1 MEGDCSVMESGIF
14 KEILVQDHFY
24 RKYSLNHKLF
34 ELDTLCLPLLMMN
47 NGAIAM
53 VADSEQ
59 RLSVRLCVESD
70 SSLQHTPFLNVACPS
85 SSGQWVGRISMI
97 APWALYSSR
106 LCLS

>member
-1 MEGDCSVMESGIF
+1 MEGDWSLIESVIS

-70 SSLQHTPFLNVACPS
+70 SSLQHTPFLNAAWPS
-85 SSGQWVGRISMI
+85 PPGTTGRISMI
-97 APWALYSSR
+97 APSTLYSSR